1 MSKTL
6 IKIINNST
14 QEIIKNAGITKKLE
28 FIDEFDNPV
37 PEGIH
42 YHIHITSDKGY
53 WYMTSGEHEI
63 NSILIFKVG
72 GKVNDLVKYRKLIGR
87 KSQEYLSE
95 NRTIPTLR
103 DYENGFLT
111 MYFARQANDRNAK
124 IFEISRDDFL
134 KVTPFYIKTDLV
146 LRIIGEKNSVSQ
158 TNNSRILSR
167 QRSIPGLSNI
177 VSPLQ
182 YFKPSRNTKQ
192 SVQNRLK
199 SYKQETP
206 SSTSGGSSG
215 GSSGGGG
222 Y

>member
-6 IKIINNST
+6 INIITNNT
-14 QEIIKNAGITKKLE
+14 QKVIKSAGVTKKLE

-37 PEGIH
+37 PEGIP
-42 YHIHITSDKGY
+42 YHIHITSDKSY
-53 WYMTSGEHEI
+53 WYMTSNEHET
-63 NSILIFKVG
+63 NSIVIFRVDG
-72 GKVNDLVKYRKLIGR
+72 NDSDYVKYRNLVGSKNQ
-87 KSQEYLSE
+87 KYLSE
-95 NRTIPTLR
+95 ERTTPTLR
-103 DYENGFLT
+103 DYENGFFT
-111 MYFARQANDRNAK
+111 MYFARQANDINAK